1 MKRPNWYVRDPP
13 PMEDLLEAIVG
24 PKGRRL
30 PPVFGSLKELLSA
43 PPEDLTE
50 HLSPQMAFRLK
61 AVFKL
66 LSLIAVE
73 RIGTTDR
80 IRDARGVYNLYHDRF
95 RGEKQE
101 HFLVIIL
108 DTKNRILK
116 EVLVSKGTLN
126 GSMVHPREVFA
137 PAIRERA
144 ASVLVLHNHPSGDP
158 QPSKEDIAITRQL
171 VFACRVMG
179 MTVHEH
185 VIICQDK
192 YFSFADQG
200 YLKRIDQEYENQAV
214 QMSNLLR

>member
-1 MKRPNWYVRDPP
+1 MKRPNWYVHDPP
-13 PMEDLLEAIVG
+13 PLEDLLEAIVG
-24 PKGRRL
+24 PKGRIL
-30 PPVFGSLKELLSA
+30 PPVFGSLNELLSA

-80 IRDARGVYNLYHDRF
+80 IHDARGVYNLYHDRF

-101 HFLVIIL
+101 HFLAIIL

-126 GSMVHPREVFA
+126 GSLVHPREVFA

-144 ASVLVLHNHPSGDP
+144 ATVLVLHNHPSGDP
-158 QPSKEDIAITRQL
+158 TPSIEDIEITNRL
-171 VFACRVMG
+171 RETG
-179 MTVHEH
+179 DLIGIPLLDH
-185 VIICQDK
+185 VILGVD
-192 YFSFADQG
+192 SFISLKDQN
-200 YLKRIDQEYENQAV
+200 II
-214 QMSNLLR
+214 S